1 MLATLTSKGQ
11 VTLPKEIRDALK
23 LSSGAKLDFSLQPDG
38 SVNLRPMKNSV
49 ASLFG
54 ILKRPGG
61 KAYSIEEQKE
71 AVGRALV
78 EKHDRVLRD
87 AALPPV
93 PEAKARKRR

>member
-23 LSSGAKLDFSLQPDG
+23 LSSGAKLDFSLQADG
-38 SVNLRPMKNSV
+38 SVNVRPMKNSI

-61 KAYSIEEQKE
+61 KAFTIEQQK
-71 AVGRALV
+71 ASVGRALA
-78 EKHDRVLRD
+78 EKHDRILRE
-87 AALPPV
+87 AALPSTRA
-93 PEAKARKRR
+93 AKKRAR

>member
-23 LSSGAKLDFSLQPDG
+23 LDAGTKLDFSLQSDG
-38 SVNLRPMKNSV
+38 SVNVRPLKNSV

-61 KAYSIEEQKE
+61 KAFSIEEQK
-71 AVGRALV
+71 ASVGRALA
-78 EKHDRVLRD
+78 EKHDRILRE
-87 AALPPV
+87 ARQPLAPV
-93 PEAKARKRR
+93 PGKRAR

>member
-23 LSSGAKLDFSLQPDG
+23 LSSGAKLDFSLQADG
-38 SVNLRPMKNSV
+38 SVNVRPMKNSI

-61 KAYSIEEQKE
+61 KAFSIEQQK
-71 AVGRALV
+71 ASVGRALA
-78 EKHDRVLRD
+78 EKHDRILRE
-87 AALPPV
+87 AALPSTRA
-93 PEAKARKRR
+93 AKKRAR